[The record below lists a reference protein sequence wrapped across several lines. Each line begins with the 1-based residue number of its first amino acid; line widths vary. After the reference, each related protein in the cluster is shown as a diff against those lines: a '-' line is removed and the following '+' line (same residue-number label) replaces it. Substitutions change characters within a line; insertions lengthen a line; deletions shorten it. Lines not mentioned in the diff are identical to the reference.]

1 MRLISR
7 TDECGQDLAQGA
19 SGVMPHSR
27 MQRVGC
33 CVARIYPHTL
43 MNKRETDLAAL
54 LADYL
59 DLLLELAEDT
69 APSCLEELWVAAQLL
84 LEGGEALREDDG
96 LALEATKDALDGAA
110 LLLAACG
117 TGKQLGSGAG
127 LWRSRRVRGN
137 RGEQACDGCAVW
149 A

>member
-1 MRLISR
+1 
-7 TDECGQDLAQGA
+7 
-19 SGVMPHSR
+19 
-27 MQRVGC
+27 
-33 CVARIYPHTL
+33 

-84 LEGGEALREDDG
+84 LEGSEALREDDG

-110 LLLAACG
+110 LLLAAGG
-117 TGKQLGSGAG
+117 TREQL
-127 LWRSRRVRGN
+127 R
-137 RGEQACDGCAVW
+137 
-149 A
+149 